1 MRERRLITYW
11 SHLLHR
17 GTSRYFSPTSAVP
30 NKTRRK
36 SHPAFYLVPNSPL
49 WLLPT
54 PIQIALKT
62 FPRAHDLQM
71 CRWVHYKRE
80 LEKAVAFYR
89 SGGGSDGNR
98 IPIGVAFMTTH
109 SLASDR
115 LEGRYATRVR
125 EYEDGF
131 EPRLAMCRERVSIG
145 LVASIT
151 LNRLPS
157 VVSLLPL
164 TFTLSRRHDLVSPW
178 SEHRL
183 QRLFFESRC
192 TSGKP
197 MQSTTHTRNWSKT
210 DTPGTRGINV
220 KSTTLHTYQTHT
232 YVVHRTYTSYR
243 APINSDW
250 YSRGIR
256 SCMARWAF
264 DLELN
269 IQKLNRPL

>member
-17 GTSRYFSPTSAVP
+17 GTSRYFPPTSAVP

-49 WLLPT
+49 WLLPI
-54 PIQIALKT
+54 PIQIAIKT

-151 LNRLPS
+151 LNRLPR
-157 VVSLLPL
+157 VASLLPL

-183 QRLFFESRC
+183 QLLFFESRC

-197 MQSTTHTRNWSKT
+197 INAEYNTHSQLEQNGYPRHTRNQREVH
-210 DTPGTRGINV
+210 D
-220 KSTTLHTYQTHT
+220 LTHISDA
-232 YVVHRTYTSYR
+232 YIRC
-243 APINSDW
+243 APYLYFVPSSNKFRLVFPW
-250 YSRGIR
+250 
-256 SCMARWAF
+256 
-264 DLELN
+264 N
-269 IQKLNRPL
+269 PKLYGKMGL